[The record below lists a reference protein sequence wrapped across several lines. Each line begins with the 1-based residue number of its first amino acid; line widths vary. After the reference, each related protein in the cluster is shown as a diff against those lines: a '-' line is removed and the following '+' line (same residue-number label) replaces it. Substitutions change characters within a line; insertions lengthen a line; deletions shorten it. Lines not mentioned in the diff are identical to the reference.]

1 MTRIPALALTDF
13 EHLGAAN
20 RADSLSCR
28 LAVLHFDG
36 RRILHLPLGS
46 ALHTIR
52 LHPLSPFLFVL
63 AKQAS
68 TKSLSCQDG
77 RSTFLKNVCTAGA
90 SEEHKLPGQPRQT
103 VMERRDIDMLRVY
116 FQEQA
121 AVDISVENGLSSPHL
136 YRTMQEDYSSQFGNS

>member
-1 MTRIPALALTDF
+1 MTRIRALALPDF

-20 RADSLSCR
+20 RAGSLSRR

-77 RSTFLKNVCTAGA
+77 RSTFWENTCI
-90 SEEHKLPGQPRQT
+90 SEDSE
-103 VMERRDIDMLRVY
+103 
-116 FQEQA
+116 
-121 AVDISVENGLSSPHL
+121 
-136 YRTMQEDYSSQFGNS
+136 